1 METKKPA
8 FAGFPVSHQIGLIRN
23 RIFIYYELI
32 FVCQV
37 TGGDSSVEAKE
48 KVIQMFSNVKSQ
60 MGDGSNAMS
69 LLKAESA
76 SLNVS
81 PAKAAEPI
89 QKQVPTTTADGS

>member
-1 METKKPA
+1 M
-8 FAGFPVSHQIGLIRN
+8 IRN
-23 RIFIYYELI
+23 QMLIYYELI

-37 TGGDSSVEAKE
+37 AGGDSSVEAKE

-60 MGDGSNAMS
+60 MGEGTNAMS

-81 PAKAAEPI
+81 PAKAAAVAPVVKKENGE
-89 QKQVPTTTADGS
+89 A

>member
-1 METKKPA
+1 
-8 FAGFPVSHQIGLIRN
+8 
-23 RIFIYYELI
+23 
-32 FVCQV
+32 
-37 TGGDSSVEAKE
+37 
-48 KVIQMFSNVKSQ
+48 MFSNVKSQ

-81 PAKAAEPI
+81 PAKAAEPS

>member
-1 METKKPA
+1 M
-8 FAGFPVSHQIGLIRN
+8 IRN
-23 RIFIYYELI
+23 QMLICYELI

-37 TGGDSSVEAKE
+37 AGGDSSVEAKE

-81 PAKAAEPI
+81 PAKAAEPGKN
-89 QKQVPTTTADGS
+89 QKPITNEDGN